1 MAETAVSSH
10 PGSAASGLGSPGKHS
25 RICSGG
31 ENPGSSGRS
40 SAMKNDVRRWKRM
53 HEQNAMLRL
62 TELRSAKKV
71 EVRASKENARELA
84 RKIPIELL
92 VKDWLSQS
100 EATIETRAYMVDKVM
115 PTLILGVEKLLN
127 AVDEKGL
134 ADPGRASGFDP
145 DFNPLT
151 FLAQYLFR
159 NNPRFSNFSEASP
172 YVRGMR
178 QVAEELKAQLFDMED
193 NRLARIK
200 AEAKRKRTE
209 RELQA
214 KLKQQEK
221 ERRQQALMTQ
231 FEEWNVPTDN
241 NRVELSL
248 LQNALRS
255 FMEVAE
261 QFPPEIQEVAK
272 FGHPLESTDETGRT
286 LAVTEFAQFLSLH
299 VETLPSEVFEEF
311 MEHMSKCAAAHR
323 ASAEREH
330 RRIMLTN
337 LFIYCDHS
345 GIGLLDRHR
354 ILNLFEQFWD
364 VFQDSKKS
372 FRNPRT
378 WPVVEVD
385 EADDNMT
392 DDEDGVATIP
402 ETAREDEDD
411 TTTSEP
417 PNKSGVVIKI
427 SPGSSRVG
435 SGDDDDSL
443 LQATGVENAET
454 GESQIDGEL
463 ADKIRGAVVEEKSE
477 GGVDDKSRE
486 AGDKEKVEEGKEKVV
501 EDKKGDDAAG
511 EKDGKTG
518 EHDSAGEAKTAEQSP
533 EKKEDEA
540 SKLEGEAEKKKTPE
554 EDTAKKDSEDKTETS
569 DAPAAVVSAS
579 LNLMAITEE
588 EEEESSKESP
598 KDTEKEAS
606 KGVAEEKA
614 EKTPE
619 KEEEDGQKS
628 AAVLNTEAAP
638 PAAETESVKKEK
650 EVVAEEREK
659 EKNETAAA
667 IEKEDEAKPEEEE
680 RRNEAEARPQEDIDE
695 GFSESKPDDDAVAP
709 AEEAVVPEKQ
719 DKDTSTTPAAQE
731 QGSDEASTAAT
742 EQQQQKVAESGNEEK
757 ATEGSEE
764 TPAQPQQNEGGEEQ
778 KAEQAEEQKP
788 AEGDAVIQ
796 IEDSEEN
803 PTEETTE
810 TAEKK
815 DSQETVMKEDISA
828 DPDLSRDVDITN
840 EIAKSALQPQA
851 PQLTAGATGRASI
864 TFAQGTNFERDKTG
878 LTANSGGRSQSQMSA
893 FDEDNLNVSQF
904 VQLTETF
911 LGDGP
916 EDTGFSKLLSF
927 LREGYE
933 ETEDEKMERL
943 MKARKEAIS
952 ANRKVQLDSLF
963 EKWDNDGSGYLDLE
977 EVEELMMK
985 YKEGQEKEVITTAR
999 VELKKQ
1005 SKYQDNRLSKKEFR
1019 TFVNMVIDSLPG
1031 TDGFEY
1037 FVDFLLNNVE
1047 RSYAER
1053 VRGEARK
1060 KWLQNIMTAAETS
1073 GVSLDP
1079 IYKTVFQS
1087 LYRDAEAHGGEK
1099 RISANIALME
1109 RNVKAPHRGD
1119 ILLRYTACT
1128 PEDAEYV
1135 LNKALYKDM
1144 NGISFA
1150 AVEQGKPIHVPR
1162 VNSHGNIHFWN
1173 TDRFPDEREGSFI
1186 VVPLKDRKRRVF
1198 GVMGV
1203 DTLADPHSKA
1213 IFITHEILY
1222 FQGVAQMFS
1231 TAYHLVDMRRKLLRI
1246 TESAISW
1253 IKRRSPHVSEIM
1265 VYMVEPAKQGPDF
1278 VLRRMMTT
1286 DNKGFPIHA
1295 KDPPVRL
1302 ERKDNLFR
1310 DYLFKSVDNSET
1322 VTADAY
1328 GNRQLAFPLR
1338 NDEGKAIAVVDISTG
1353 ALKKLPPHENK
1364 EIQRMLRLLQQAHK
1378 EITREFAGEEK
1389 LQVLDAEK
1397 DDDTRM
1403 EIMFDRLMLM
1413 ELRENVAKLDSKAYA
1428 ELKAYNN
1435 PPEIVLHIL
1444 RATLAIFYQ
1453 DQAREGEF
1461 DDWSSVKTYINNDLS
1476 QKIQT
1481 YDPTALDDLISP
1493 SIIEDYL
1500 KDVPHGEV
1508 AKHGS
1513 LPAQHLY
1520 NWVFVC
1526 LSLIEHTRKM
1536 RQNSEEE
1543 SMGASGTDNVPQKE
1557 PAKRSVCNPYGY
1569 SVAIP
1574 DEYLRKDVPIEHHV
1588 DVSSHD

>member
-411 TTTSEP
+411 TTT
-417 PNKSGVVIKI
+417 
-427 SPGSSRVG
+427 
-435 SGDDDDSL
+435 
-443 LQATGVENAET
+443 T
-454 GESQIDGEL
+454 
-463 ADKIRGAVVEEKSE
+463 
-477 GGVDDKSRE
+477 
-486 AGDKEKVEEGKEKVV
+486 
-501 EDKKGDDAAG
+501 
-511 EKDGKTG
+511 
-518 EHDSAGEAKTAEQSP
+518 
-533 EKKEDEA
+533 
-540 SKLEGEAEKKKTPE
+540 
-554 EDTAKKDSEDKTETS
+554 
-569 DAPAAVVSAS
+569 
-579 LNLMAITEE
+579 
-588 EEEESSKESP
+588 
-598 KDTEKEAS
+598 
-606 KGVAEEKA
+606 
-614 EKTPE
+614 
-619 KEEEDGQKS
+619 
-628 AAVLNTEAAP
+628 
-638 PAAETESVKKEK
+638 
-650 EVVAEEREK
+650 
-659 EKNETAAA
+659 
-667 IEKEDEAKPEEEE
+667 
-680 RRNEAEARPQEDIDE
+680 
-695 GFSESKPDDDAVAP
+695 
-709 AEEAVVPEKQ
+709 
-719 DKDTSTTPAAQE
+719 QE

-764 TPAQPQQNEGGEEQ
+764 TPAQPQQNEVPGGEEQ